1 PGVATRKEPEGR
13 GYLMAKRQ
21 PSRCTVCSSGERA
34 AIELGMARGMSY
46 ARLSKRFGVSSA
58 SIGRHRRGG
67 HVPEAMRNKQ
77 AAIALAGSAASLE
90 TLRRDESEGLLSHLV
105 GQRSRLYAILD
116 EAEQEDLK
124 IAATIHARITSN
136 LDLEARLLDQIGGRA
151 TIVNNSLI
159 IEPSYLRLRQALLNA
174 LAPSQLRAARLAV
187 VAALRAVETAEPS
200 DEPLA
205 IDATATTEEPIES
218 SIHLANRVEP

>member
-1 PGVATRKEPEGR
+1 
-13 GYLMAKRQ
+13 
-21 PSRCTVCSSGERA
+21 
-34 AIELGMARGMSY
+34 MSY

-151 TIVNNSLI
+151 TVINNSLVI
-159 IEPSYLRLRQALLNA
+159 SPSYLRLRQLLLNA
-174 LAPSQLRAARLAV
+174 LAPSQFRAARMAIV
-187 VAALRAVETAEPS
+187 VALRAVETAEPT
-200 DEPLA
+200 DEPPA
-205 IDATATTEEPIES
+205 IDTTTEERDEAVAMEATATTEEPIES
-218 SIHLANRVEP
+218 PIHLANRVDQ